1 MCPKNNSSAALPASS
16 EQYERAKNI
25 LKEYAEGHN
34 KLADILISREVIFTE
49 DVEQIFGKRQWTSR
63 TDEILAAK
71 SAQAAKA
78 EAEEETENAKIA
90 DERAKDLEEAN
101 NSNDKDSEYPAN
113 MPPLPEKK

>member
-1 MCPKNNSSAALPASS
+1 MIDEEVSRIIS

-34 KLADILISREVIFTE
+34 KVADILITSEVIFTE

-78 EAEEETENAKIA
+78 EVEEETENAKIA

-101 NSNDKDSEYPAN
+101 NSNDNDGEYPAN